1 MIINSANL
9 DALRVGFKTSF
20 QGAFNAVP
28 SLRDRVATTIPSS
41 ASENIYGWLGELSSM
56 QKWLGPRTIDNLKNS
71 DYRIRNEAWEKTV
84 GVDRNDIE
92 DDTLGQYAT
101 RFDML
106 GRAAARHPEQLVF
119 AALAGG
125 FTTNCYDGQYFF
137 DTDHPV
143 IAADGSMTS
152 VANTDGGAGTPWY
165 LLAASEVI
173 RPIIFQS
180 RKPPNFVSLDRETD
194 TNVFMNRQFV
204 YGVDARYAVGYGF
217 WQMAWG
223 SKQTL
228 NAANYATARAAIAGM
243 KGDHG
248 VPMGLTP
255 NLLVVPPSLES
266 AGRKLL
272 NSEYATGGETNEWK
286 GTAELVVSPWL
297 A

>member
-1 MIINSANL
+1 MIINSINL

-20 QGAFNAVP
+20 QGAFKAVP

-41 ASENIYGWLGELSSM
+41 SRENIYGWLGELSSM
-56 QKWLGPRTIDNLKNS
+56 QKWLGPRTIDSLKNS
-71 DYRIRNEAWEKTV
+71 DYRIENVAWQKAV
-84 GVDRNDIE
+84 GVSSNDIE
-92 DDTLGQYAT
+92 DDSLGQYAA
-101 RFDML
+101 RFEML

-119 AALAGG
+119 AALAAG
-125 FTTNCYDGQYFF
+125 FASPCYDGQNFF
-137 DTDHPV
+137 DANHPV
-143 IAADGSMTS
+143 IGADGATTL
-152 VANTDGGAGTPWY
+152 VANTDGGSGTPWF
-165 LLAASEVI
+165 LLAADEVI
-173 RPIIFQS
+173 KPIIFQS
-180 RKPPNFVSLDRETD
+180 RKPPTFVSLDRETD
-194 TNVFMNRQFV
+194 GNVFMNRQFI

-228 NAANYATARAAIAGM
+228 DATSYATARAAIYGA

-266 AGRKLL
+266 AARRLL
-272 NSEYATGGETNEWK
+272 NSEYGTGGATNEWK
-286 GTAELVVSPWL
+286 GTAEPLVVPWL

>member
-125 FTTNCYDGQYFF
+125 FTTNCYDGQNFF

-143 IAADGSMTS
+143 IAADGSTTS

-228 NAANYATARAAIAGM
+228 NAANYAIARAAIAGM